1 MVQDIDVDVAELQ
14 DALAQARQS
23 VENLTAER
31 DSLVEELDALKKRN
45 IELIDETAETKKL
58 NYTLARQLDARP
70 KPKLED
76 ALIQMYGK
84 GK

>member
-1 MVQDIDVDVAELQ
+1 MVQDIDIDVAELQ
-14 DALAQARQS
+14 DALEQARKS
-23 VENLTAER
+23 VDDLTAER
-31 DSLVEELDALKKRN
+31 DSLADELEALKKRN

-58 NYTLARQLDARP
+58 NYTLARQLDSRP

>member
-1 MVQDIDVDVAELQ
+1 MVQDIDIDVAELQ
-14 DALAQARQS
+14 DALTLAQKS
-23 VENLTAER
+23 VEDLTAER
-31 DSLVEELDALKKRN
+31 DSLVDELEALKKRN

-58 NYTLARQLDARP
+58 NYTLARQLDSRP

-76 ALIQMYGK
+76 ALIKMYGK